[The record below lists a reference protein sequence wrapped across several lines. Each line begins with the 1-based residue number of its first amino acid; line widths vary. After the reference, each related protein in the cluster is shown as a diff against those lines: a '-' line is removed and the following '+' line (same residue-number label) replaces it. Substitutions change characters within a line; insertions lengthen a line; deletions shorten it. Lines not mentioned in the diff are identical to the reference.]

1 MIDWKIVLRQRIRE
15 DMLIAIND
23 IKSGEYNE

>member
-15 DMLIAIND
+15 DMLIAMKGIQEGD
-23 IKSGEYNE
+23 SK

>member
-15 DMLIAIND
+15 DMLIAMKD
-23 IKSGEYNE
+23 IQEGA